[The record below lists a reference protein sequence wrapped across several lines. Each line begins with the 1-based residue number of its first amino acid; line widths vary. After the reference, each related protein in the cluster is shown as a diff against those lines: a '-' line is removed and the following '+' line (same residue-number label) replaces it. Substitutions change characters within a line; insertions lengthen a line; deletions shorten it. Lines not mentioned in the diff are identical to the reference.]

1 MADGLQ
7 CVEEDDGQGIKER
20 KEQRMSWFSSSKLP
34 LKVHNFTRLASNIH
48 GQLKAVSGQWVVV
61 QSFYVLGTPSTL

>member
-7 CVEEDDGQGIKER
+7 CVEEDNGQGVKER

-34 LKVHNFTRLASNIH
+34 LKVHNFTRL
-48 GQLKAVSGQWVVV
+48 
-61 QSFYVLGTPSTL
+61 